1 MVIVA
6 NAFRRDAVYWW
17 RRTICLPDR
26 RTNPI
31 RLSLSLLTKELSIAR
46 GRAGAMTAYSE
57 TVRMGLYQRIASE
70 GLSPAQQKKLFAD
83 EMRLYRDALE
93 HEQARWQAD
102 PNLRDVSDPA
112 RDLQAFEALWRAF
125 SATGVIDRPSTHYAR
140 THFLGLDEDEQNNLR
155 LLLND
160 TPNFTANFQAE
171 VTQALDRVGIPMTQT
186 NLPLAMKIILE
197 ARTAAAHAC
206 RVGLVP
212 DDFEERMTEPPP
224 IPLTS
229 ASVLPSVMPE
239 VVPDTP
245 LFVPQ
250 PQVLGSLSPEMVPEP
265 WRSMTPVEVAERFI
279 TETPKMFEHR
289 QNGKRAS
296 EQTGEQTLRQIRW
309 AAKLLQCTMAV
320 GQPLWTVSTEDLRK
334 FDAWLDRL
342 PVTFG
347 KSSKDRVGNID
358 LESVAQR
365 ALERVEEGDLQP
377 DQIGLTI
384 PTANKHYRKI
394 AQVHA
399 FLRKKISGLPALDF
413 GEFTQPDRKD
423 EREAR
428 LRYTLEQ
435 GRDIF
440 SLPPWTGCVGEKDRL
455 SVGQRVI
462 HDSLYFVLLLVWYTG
477 ARREEICKLRI
488 EDVGHIDGICFLR
501 IETTD
506 TGLVKNSSATRC
518 IAVAD
523 EVIRLG
529 FVAYVEALKTAGET
543 LLFPEL
549 APAPGTKR
557 KRGDVF
563 YKLWWIYIRPMVP
576 SLVRGQAMHSA
587 RHTVSDELKQQEIF
601 LEFRNDLLGHKGQ
614 GGEGVTRYPSAT
626 RLRTVL
632 SIVNRIPIVTDHL
645 PGVSTITL
653 LPKHMMQPRPT
664 RKTGY

>member
-1 MVIVA
+1 M
-6 NAFRRDAVYWW
+6 
-17 RRTICLPDR
+17 
-26 RTNPI
+26 
-31 RLSLSLLTKELSIAR
+31 TKELSIAR

-70 GLSPAQQKKLFAD
+70 GLSPAQQKKLFVD

-102 PNLRDVSDPA
+102 PNLRDVSDPS
-112 RDLQAFEALWRAF
+112 RDLQTFETLWRAF
-125 SATGVIDRPSTHYAR
+125 SATGVVDRPSTHYAR

-212 DDFEERMTEPPP
+212 DDFEDRAAEAQSGST
-224 IPLTS
+224 
-229 ASVLPSVMPE
+229 ASVPA
-239 VVPDTP
+239 
-245 LFVPQ
+245 
-250 PQVLGSLSPEMVPEP
+250 LGSVKSGTVFDSTVPEPQSQISGLILPEMVPDP
-265 WRSMTPVEVAERFI
+265 WRSMTPIEVAERFI
-279 TETPKMFEHR
+279 AETPKMFEHR
-289 QNGKRAS
+289 QSGKRAS

-309 AAKLLQCTMAV
+309 AAKLFQCTMPE
-320 GQPLWTVSTEDLRK
+320 GRPMWTVSSEDLK
-334 FDAWLDRL
+334 NFDRWLDRL

-347 KSSKDRVGNID
+347 KSSKDRIGSID
-358 LESVAQR
+358 LEIVEQR
-365 ALERVEEGDLQP
+365 ALERVEDGELQP
-377 DQIGLTI
+377 DQIGLTV

-399 FLRKKISGLPALDF
+399 FLRKKIPGLPAMDF

-428 LRYTLEQ
+428 MRYTLEQ
-435 GRDIF
+435 GREIF
-440 SLPPWTGCVGEKDRL
+440 SLPPWTGCVGEKDRF
-455 SVGQRVI
+455 SAGQNVI

-488 EDVGHIDGICFLR
+488 EDVGHIDGIYFLR

-506 TGLVKNSSATRC
+506 TGRVKNNSAIRC

-523 EVIRLG
+523 EVVRLG
-529 FVAYVEALKTAGET
+529 FGAYVEALKAAGET

-549 APAPGTKR
+549 APALGTKR

-563 YKLWWIYIRPMVP
+563 YKLWWMYIRPMVP
-576 SLVRGQAMHSA
+576 SLMRGQAMHSA

-614 GGEGVTRYPSAT
+614 GGDGVTRYPSAT

-632 SIVNRIPIVTDHL
+632 SIVNRIPVVTDHL
-645 PGVSTITL
+645 PDFSTITL
-653 LPKHMMQPRPT
+653 LPNHMRQSRPT
-664 RKTGY
+664 RKMGS

>member
-1 MVIVA
+1 MVTFA
-6 NAFRRDAVYWW
+6 NTFRRDAVYWW

-70 GLSPAQQKKLFAD
+70 GLSPAQQKKLFVD

-102 PNLRDVSDPA
+102 PNLRDVSDPS
-112 RDLQAFEALWRAF
+112 RDLQTFETLWRAF
-125 SATGVIDRPSTHYAR
+125 SATGVVDRPSTHYAR

-212 DDFEERMTEPPP
+212 NDFEDRAAETQSGS
-224 IPLTS
+224 T
-229 ASVLPSVMPE
+229 ASVPALGSVKSGT
-239 VVPDTP
+239 VFDSTVP
-245 LFVPQ
+245 VPQ
-250 PQVLGSLSPEMVPEP
+250 SQISGLRLSEMVPDP
-265 WRSMTPVEVAERFI
+265 WLSMTPIEVAERFI
-279 TETPKMFEHR
+279 AETPKMFEHR
-289 QNGKRAS
+289 QSGKRAS

-309 AAKLLQCTMAV
+309 AAKLFQCTLPEGKPM
-320 GQPLWTVSTEDLRK
+320 WKVSADDLK
-334 FDAWLDRL
+334 NFDKWLDRL

-347 KSSKDRVGNID
+347 KSSKDRIGSID
-358 LESVAQR
+358 LEIVEQR
-365 ALERVEEGDLQP
+365 ALERVEDGELQP
-377 DQIGLTI
+377 DQIGLTV

-399 FLRKKISGLPALDF
+399 FLRKKIPGLPAMDF

-428 LRYTLEQ
+428 MRYTLEQ
-435 GRDIF
+435 GREIF
-440 SLPPWTGCVGEKDRL
+440 SLPPWSGCVGEKDRL
-455 SVGQRVI
+455 SAGQSVI

-506 TGLVKNSSATRC
+506 TGRVKNSSAIRC

-529 FVAYVEALKTAGET
+529 FVAYVEALKAAGET

-653 LPKHMMQPRPT
+653 LSKHMRQPRPT
-664 RKTGY
+664 RKTGS